1 MTLLAVAECAAVAT
15 HSRRGFRRAMA
26 HPGRLFAEL
35 GFPVTPVLPH
45 ILART
50 VNASDFQPSRFLS
63 ESPRSLPIGII
74 GGRLSVVQSKPI
86 ATQSWR
92 LSAVLGVRTKR
103 HLICNHT

>member
-1 MTLLAVAECAAVAT
+1 
-15 HSRRGFRRAMA
+15 MA

-45 ILART
+45 ILARA
-50 VNASDFQPSRFLS
+50 VNASDFRPSRFLF

-74 GGRLSVVQSKPI
+74 GGGYQLYSRSPI

-103 HLICNHT
+103 HLIGNHT